1 MKLADFVPDG
11 NLGRSTADRVSE
23 ILRQAIIGRVFE
35 AGERL
40 VEAKIAQELD
50 VSITPVRQAFSNL
63 ATQGLLTVF
72 PYKGSYVTILT
83 QESITDLAFIRRQIE
98 VLAAE
103 RSFKNLK
110 PEDCKQ
116 LMNICKLSDYHLQAG
131 DLYQSIH
138 YDRLFHEF
146 FVTRADSPLLVEMWN
161 LIKNR
166 LEYSQTFTKRVDP
179 PEDYIQ
185 RRHEPIIRAIETM
198 DKEAFMDATQNHIS
212 SAMSLKFF
220 PREADIQY
228 K

>member
-1 MKLADFVPDG
+1 MKLSTFVPDG
-11 NLGRSTADRVSE
+11 YLGRSTADRVGE

-40 VEAKIAQELD
+40 VEAKIAQDLD
-50 VSITPVRQAFSNL
+50 VSITPVRQAFANL

-72 PYKGSYVTILT
+72 PYKGTYVTILT
-83 QESITDLAFIRRQIE
+83 RESMDDLMLIRGE
-98 VLAAE
+98 VEMLATE

-110 PEDCKQ
+110 SEDAKQ
-116 LMNICKLSDYHLQAG
+116 LMNLSKLSDYYLQAG
-131 DLYQSIH
+131 ELYQSIH

-146 FVTRADSPLLVEMWN
+146 FVAKADSPLLMEMWN

-166 LEYSQTFTKRVDP
+166 IEYSQTFTKRVDP

-185 RRHEPIIRAIETM
+185 RRHGDIIKAVEAMDRAALEKAVQCHI
-198 DKEAFMDATQNHIS
+198 AT
-212 SAMSLKFF
+212 AMRMVEF
-220 PREADIQY
+220 PQAADIQY

>member
-1 MKLADFVPDG
+1 MKLTEFVADG
-11 NLGRSTADRVSE
+11 NLGRSTADRVAE

-40 VEAKIAQELD
+40 VESKIAQDLN

-63 ATQGLLTVF
+63 STQGLLTVF
-72 PYKGSYVTILT
+72 PYKGTYVTILT
-83 QESITDLAFIRRQIE
+83 QESITDLAFVRQQLE
-98 VLAAE
+98 MLAAD

-110 PEDCKQ
+110 PEDGKQ
-116 LMNICKLSDYHLQAG
+116 LINICKLSDYHLQAG
-131 DLYQSIH
+131 NLYQSIH
-138 YDRLFHEF
+138 YDRMFHEF
-146 FVTRADSPLLVEMWN
+146 FITRADSPLLIEMWN

-185 RRHEPIIRAIETM
+185 RRHEPIIKAVEAM
-198 DKEAFMDATQNHIS
+198 DKDALMYATQSHINT
-212 SAMSLKFF
+212 AMRLHFF
-220 PREADIQY
+220 PREEDIQY

>member
-1 MKLADFVPDG
+1 MKLANFVPDG

-23 ILRQAIIGRVFE
+23 ILRQAIVGRVFE

-63 ATQGLLTVF
+63 ATHGLLTVF

-98 VLAAE
+98 VLAAD

-116 LMNICKLSDYHLQAG
+116 LTNICKLSDYHLQAG

-146 FVTRADSPLLVEMWN
+146 FVTRADSPLLMEMWN

-185 RRHEPIIRAIETM
+185 RRHEPIIRAIESM

-220 PREADIQY
+220 PSEADIQY